1 MKKEVLLAIIIGFAL
16 GLVITFGIWTAN
28 KALKQTA
35 PQEEA
40 SVQTDSPEPIPTS
53 PPALSLTINEPE
65 DNSISEED
73 EIEISGETAPGST
86 VALLYES
93 DEIIIE
99 ADEKGL
105 FTATIPLEG
114 GSNEIEIISFDQ
126 EGNEVSQTLTVVY
139 TTAEI

>member
-35 PQEEA
+35 PQKEA
-40 SVQTDSPEPIPTS
+40 PVQNELLEPTPTS
-53 PPALSLTINEPE
+53 LPALSLTITEPE

-73 EIEISGETAPGST
+73 EIEISGQTAPGST
-86 VALLYES
+86 VALLYET
-93 DEIIIE
+93 DEEIIE

-105 FTATIPLEG
+105 FTTTIPLEG

-126 EGNEVSQTLTVVY
+126 EGNEASQTLTIVY